1 MIAHVAEVSE
11 QSGRIV
17 VWLDPQSS
25 VVPASLN
32 VSSRIASAYGAR
44 LETLVVGGIDLS
56 EAGGLPIRRVGQDG
70 TSTAAFGVTNAAKL
84 LTDRHRRAADR
95 MGAALHVP
103 VTHTGASGDA
113 LDRLADMCSAE
124 GPWNLIA
131 LTRAPTAELGPVISD
146 ILANVSGVT
155 GVIVGGRDAQA
166 RSDDILLAIEDAER
180 MPSMLRAAERLI
192 TGNGRI
198 RVMLVAVTAAQ
209 HREIDTLARLAAQGN
224 ARLVFDA
231 AGPTHGVDGALDDR
245 IFKARAGL
253 VIARFG
259 GTLMAHGRALA
270 RTMALAHAPFLLVR

>member
-11 QSGRIV
+11 QSGRVV

-25 VVPASLN
+25 VVSASLN

-44 LETLVVGGIDLS
+44 LETVVVGGIDLS
-56 EAGGLPIRRVGQDG
+56 DAGDLPIRRVGHDG

-84 LTDRHRRAADR
+84 LTERHRCAADR
-95 MGAALHVP
+95 MGAALLVP
-103 VTHTGASGDA
+103 VTHTGVSGDA

-131 LTRAPTAELGPVISD
+131 LTRAPTAELGPIISD

-155 GVIVGGRDAQA
+155 GVIVGGRDEQA
-166 RSDDILLAIEDAER
+166 RSDDILVAIEDAER
-180 MPSMLRAAERLI
+180 MPSMLRAAERLV

-198 RVMLVAVTAAQ
+198 RMMIVAVTAAQ
-209 HREIDTLARLAAQGN
+209 HSEIDSLARLAAQGN
-224 ARLVFDA
+224 ARVVFDA
-231 AGPTHGVDGALDDR
+231 AGPTHGVDGALDAR

-259 GTLMAHGRALA
+259 GTLLAHGRALA